1 MRRLLLLRHARA
13 EPAGDGADFGRAL
26 TAMGRADARTIGA
39 CLAAREIAPG
49 LALLSPARRAAKTW
63 ELARTELSTSCGEII
78 DPRLYDASAG
88 ELLEIC
94 RRIASRYQVA
104 VLVGHNPGLE
114 VLALAFA
121 GDALRADT
129 RYIREKFSPG
139 ALAGF
144 YLEFFVWVE
153 INPENGVLG
162 FFVTPA
168 SEK

>member
-13 EPAGDGADFGRAL
+13 EPAGDGPDFDRAL
-26 TAMGRADARTIGA
+26 TAAGRADARTVGA
-39 CLAAREIAPG
+39 FLAARGIAPG

-63 ELARTELSTSCGEII
+63 ELARAELSTACEEKI

-94 RRIASRYQVA
+94 RRIAPRYQIA
-104 VLVGHNPGLE
+104 ALTGHNPGLE
-114 VLALAFA
+114 ALALALT
-121 GDALRADT
+121 GNALRVDT

-139 ALAGF
+139 ALAAIDFDVSGWDE
-144 YLEFFVWVE
+144 L
-153 INPENGVLG
+153 NPAKGVLA

-168 SEK
+168 SAT

>member
-13 EPAGDGADFGRAL
+13 EAAGDGADFDRAV

-39 CLAAREIAPG
+39 FLAAREIAPG

-63 ELARTELSTSCGEII
+63 ELARAELSTSCGEII

-114 VLALAFA
+114 ALALAFA

-139 ALAGF
+139 ALAAIDFDVSGWDE
-144 YLEFFVWVE
+144 L
-153 INPENGVLG
+153 NPAKGVLA

-168 SEK
+168 SAT